1 MIKKRARKYEINKT
15 LNKSSSGKKKRNH
28 MAKKKKKKSN
38 HKNGV
43 NMI

>member
-1 MIKKRARKYEINKT
+1 MIKKRARKYEIKKT

-28 MAKKKKKKSN
+28 MAKKKSN
-38 HKNGV
+38 NKNGV